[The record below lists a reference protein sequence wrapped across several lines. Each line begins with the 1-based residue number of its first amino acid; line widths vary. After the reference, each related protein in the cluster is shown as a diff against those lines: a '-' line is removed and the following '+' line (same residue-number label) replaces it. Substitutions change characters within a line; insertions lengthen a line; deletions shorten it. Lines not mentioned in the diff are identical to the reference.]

1 MDSKKS
7 GLRILPEI
15 LKKEK
20 IEWSAFEEP
29 YWRRRQMESAAK
41 EKNRVQF
48 DRGNKKRLV
57 SRHDRPGILNQLA
70 SASEHQLDD
79 AIGRL
84 VKMLETS
91 DPNSAFHFIGNGID
105 SDLTKP
111 WKEALKWAENDVS
124 REEQLYTIS
133 VVVKNSQNT
142 LRDIN
147 KLFKDKKITSK
158 QRTAE
163 IRDLCQRFE
172 CEPPHEYIPSFCTPI
187 PDIQDTL
194 RVVKASCAYY
204 MDTDPSEDGRR
215 GGSDNGFPWILCMKD
230 LCSIKARALS
240 GWDTFTM
247 PREIRDRMEVHTY
260 WS

>member
-91 DPNSAFHFIGNGID
+91 DPNSAFHFIGNGV
-105 SDLTKP
+105 DLDLSKP
-111 WKEALKWAENDVS
+111 WEEALKWANDNVL
-124 REEQLYTIS
+124 REEELRAIGTM
-133 VVVKNSQNT
+133 VKSCEKA
-142 LRDIN
+142 LRDI
-147 KLFKDKKITSK
+147 KQRFVTKKITSK
-158 QRTAE
+158 QRAAE
-163 IRDLCQRFE
+163 IRDLCQRFVE
-172 CEPPHEYIPSFCTPI
+172 EPSVEYIPSFWTPMHGS
-187 PDIQDTL
+187 QDTL

-204 MDTDPSEDGRR
+204 MDMSSPEGARR

-230 LCSIKARALS
+230 LCAIKSRALS